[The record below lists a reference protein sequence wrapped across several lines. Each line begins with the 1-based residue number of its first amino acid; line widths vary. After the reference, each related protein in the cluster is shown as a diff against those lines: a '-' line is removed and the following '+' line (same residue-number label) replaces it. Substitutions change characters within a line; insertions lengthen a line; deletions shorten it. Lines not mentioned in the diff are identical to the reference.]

1 MQTYIITNPLIK
13 QYILKYLGNYWI
25 FIDDKD
31 PWVLHTLGK
40 KRETDGS
47 VIYTYMVDFTIR
59 ASGIRSSYAFTP
71 NTGKEARYLYGLC
84 NEVNYVQSSEDMAI

>member
-31 PWVLHTLGK
+31 PWVLNTLG
-40 KRETDGS
+40 RTRATDGS
-47 VIYTYMVDFTIR
+47 LIYIYKVDFTIR
-59 ASGIRSSYAFTP
+59 ASGLRSSYSFIP
-71 NTGKEARYLYGLC
+71 NTGKEDRYLYGLC
-84 NEVNYVQSSEDMAI
+84 NEVNYV

>member
-31 PWVLHTLGK
+31 PWVLNTLGQ
-40 KRETDGS
+40 TIAPDGS
-47 VIYTYMVDFTIR
+47 LTCIYRVDFTIR
-59 ASGIRSSYAFTP
+59 ASGIRDTYSFIP

-84 NEVNYVQSSEDMAI
+84 TGVNYVKR

>member
-25 FIDDKD
+25 FIDDED

-59 ASGIRSSYAFTP
+59 ASGLRSSYAFTP

-84 NEVNYVQSSEDMAI
+84 TGVNYGER

>member
-59 ASGIRSSYAFTP
+59 ASGLRSSYSFIP
-71 NTGKEARYLYGLC
+71 NTTKEDMYLYGLC
-84 NEVNYVQSSEDMAI
+84 NEVNYGERRAYIAI